1 MAAYHPQMAV
11 SVPDPSR
18 EPGPRHANRG
28 DTETGEARG
37 VTARRA
43 SRLHWRSLSD
53 GLLVALLVCGPALL
67 ATEGLRHR
75 VGRTWLIPAVIG
87 IIGMGVAG
95 AVAGRHRRRP
105 TGALLQGLAVGLPV
119 SILLVL
125 ADVLYRLISNNPL
138 SGRTAAAWVGA
149 VAGAV
154 VVACLGALVGRAVY
168 LRRWRQRGKL

>member
-1 MAAYHPQMAV
+1 MAV
-11 SVPDPSR
+11 GVPDPSR
-18 EPGPRHANRG
+18 GPGPRHVN
-28 DTETGEARG
+28 TGERKLAESPG
-37 VTARRA
+37 GSARRP

-53 GLLVALLVCGPALL
+53 GLLVALLVCGPSLL

-87 IIGMGVAG
+87 VVGMAVAG

-119 SILLVL
+119 SVLLVL
-125 ADVLYRLISNNPL
+125 ADVLYRLISNNPI

-149 VAGAV
+149 LVGAV